1 MAELILKTL
10 ILDQFMGV
18 SHAEYDFAERTF
30 VEGQNAAGKTTIAT
44 AWFWLMTN
52 KDYSLKADPEVHPD
66 YMEESEPSVT
76 VTCDVD
82 GKEVTFRKFQKDAR
96 TKKQIEE
103 GAPKRIQNRF
113 EINSVPKKEK
123 EFLSALEEYGFDMD
137 VFLAVSHPDYFMDQ
151 KSADCRKVLFSMTTA
166 VTDKEIADSLGD
178 CQELSVL
185 LDKFKPEEIM
195 AKAKAD
201 YKSADENLSVL
212 PEQIIGMEKSKVELD
227 VAEFTAQKD
236 TLQAE
241 IEKLEQEKQELNL
254 PTIGS
259 LNQRLVQYESEER
272 ALIAEA
278 NSERVAK
285 LTELNALIGDMNYKG
300 KGLVRQKEDYIK
312 KLQDTQNDITVMTK
326 HFETLSYKYQ
336 DLKVKEFD
344 GASQKCPTC
353 GQPLPVHQIDKM
365 QKEFEANKQAEMNA
379 VNVEAGKVKKTIND
393 KKALLPK
400 IEQKIKEFDS
410 EITKLKSD
418 IEAKSQERAK
428 YETVIKVTGTPEH
441 AEIMKKI
448 ETVKHQITQ
457 YDELTAD
464 VRKLDDEIETRRMA
478 IREIDNTLAQE
489 RVNEHIDKQIAEAK
503 QKQLEYRQAKSNA
516 SKILDQLSRVNME
529 KNRQLTAEVNSHFHI
544 VKFKLFEQMK
554 NSEYKDCCIPMIRNE
569 DGIYRTFGQSANT
582 ALEMMGKLDI
592 IAGLQEFY
600 GQYMPVW
607 TDGAECFDSNT
618 MARLKMPNTQLI
630 TLAVADTSLTIRSDD
645 VG

>member
-1 MAELILKTL
+1 MAKATIESIV
-10 ILDQFMGV
+10 LDQFMGV
-18 SHAEYDFAERTF
+18 SHTEYYFGNRSF
-30 VEGQNAAGKTTIAT
+30 VEGFNGSGKTTIAT

-103 GAPKRIQNRF
+103 GAPKRIQNRY
-113 EINSVPKKEK
+113 EVNSVPKKER

-166 VTDKEIADSLGD
+166 VTDKEIADSLGN
-178 CQELSVL
+178 CQELCEL

-195 AKAKAD
+195 AKAKSD

-212 PEQIIGMEKSKVELD
+212 PEQIIGMEKSKIELD
-227 VAEFTAQKD
+227 VAEFKAQKD

-241 IEKLEQEKQELNL
+241 IDKLEQEKQELNL
-254 PTIGS
+254 PSIGS

-272 ALIAEA
+272 ALVAEA

-285 LTELNALIGDMNYKG
+285 LTELNALVGDMNYRG
-300 KGLVRQKEDYIK
+300 KELVRQKEDYIK
-312 KLQDTQNDITVMTK
+312 KLQDTQNEITVMTK

-365 QKEFEANKQAEMNA
+365 QKEFEANKQVEMNA
-379 VNVEAGKVKKTIND
+379 VNVEAGKVKKATND

-400 IEQKIKEFDS
+400 IEQKIKELDS
-410 EITKLKSD
+410 EITKLKAE
-418 IEAKSQERAK
+418 IEAKSEERAK
-428 YETVIKVTGTPEH
+428 YETVITTTGTPEH
-441 AEIMKKI
+441 TEIMKKI

-457 YDELTAD
+457 YDEMTAD
-464 VRKLDDEIETRRMA
+464 VRRLDDEITQRKLA
-478 IREIDNTLAQE
+478 IRDIDNTLAQE
-489 RVNEHIDKQIAEAK
+489 RVNEHIDHQIAEAK

-529 KNRQLTAEVNSHFHI
+529 KNRQLTAEVNGHFNI
-544 VKFKLFEQMK
+544 VKFKLFEQQK
-554 NSEYKDCCIPMIRNE
+554 NGEYKDCCVPMIRNE

-592 IAGLQEFY
+592 IAGLQQFY
-600 GQYMPVW
+600 GQYMPVFV
-607 TDGAECFDSNT
+607 DGWERMSENT
-618 MARLKMPNTQLI
+618 AKKVSMNTQLI
-630 TLAVADTSLTIRSDD
+630 TLAVTNDPLTIRS
-645 VG
+645 

>member
-1 MAELILKTL
+1 MAKATIESIV
-10 ILDQFMGV
+10 LDQFMGV
-18 SHAEYDFAERTF
+18 SNAGYYFGNRSF
-30 VEGQNAAGKTTIAT
+30 VEGFNGSGKTTIAT
-44 AWFWLMTN
+44 AWFWLMAN

-82 GKEVTFRKFQKDAR
+82 GKEFTFRKFQKDAR

-113 EINSVPKKEK
+113 EINSVPKKER
-123 EFLSALEEYGFDMD
+123 EFLSALEEYGVNLD

-166 VTDKEIADSLGD
+166 ITDKEIAESLGD
-178 CQELSVL
+178 CKELCEL
-185 LDKFKPEEIM
+185 LDKYKPEEIM
-195 AKAKAD
+195 AKSKAD
-201 YKSADENLSVL
+201 YKAADENLNVL
-212 PEQIIGMEKSKVELD
+212 PERIIGMEKSKVELD
-227 VAEFTAQKD
+227 VAEFTVQKN

-259 LNQRLVQYESEER
+259 MNQRLVQYESEER
-272 ALIAEA
+272 ALVAEA

-285 LTELNALIGDMNYKG
+285 LTEFNALIGDMNYKG
-300 KGLVRQKEDYIK
+300 KELVHTKEDYIK
-312 KLQDTQNDITVMTK
+312 KLQDIQYTLNTMAK
-326 HFETLSYKYQ
+326 HYEELSHKFQ
-336 DLKVKEFD
+336 DLKILEFD
-344 GASQKCPTC
+344 GSSKTCPQC
-353 GQPLPVHQIDKM
+353 GQALPIQQIAKM
-365 QKEFEANKQAEMNA
+365 KDEFEEKKRVSMDAINQKASDIVKERNKLRKE
-379 VNVEAGKVKKTIND
+379 
-393 KKALLPK
+393 LPT
-400 IEQKIKEFDS
+400 IEQKISTLDD
-410 EITKLKSD
+410 EITQLKAD

-428 YETVIKVTGTPEH
+428 YETVITATGTPEH

-457 YDELTAD
+457 YDELSAD
-464 VRKLDDEIETRRMA
+464 VNRLDDEITQRKLA
-478 IREIDNTLAQE
+478 IREIDNTLAQGK
-489 RVNEHIDKQIAEAK
+489 VNEHIDHQITEAK

-529 KNRQLTAEVNSHFHI
+529 KNRQLTAEVNSHFNI
-544 VKFKLFEQMK
+544 VKFKLFEQQK
-554 NSEYKDCCIPMIRNE
+554 NGEYKDCCVPMIRNE
-569 DGIYRTFGQSANT
+569 DGIYRTLGQSANT

-600 GQYMPVW
+600 GQYMPVFV
-607 TDGAECFDSNT
+607 DGAECFDSNT
-618 MARLKMPNTQLI
+618 MAKLKMPNTQFI
-630 TLAVADTSLTIRSDD
+630 TLAVADTPLTIRSDD

>member
-1 MAELILKTL
+1 MAKATIESIV
-10 ILDQFMGV
+10 LDQFMGV
-18 SHAEYDFAERTF
+18 SHAEYYFGERTLI
-30 VEGQNAAGKTTIAT
+30 EGQNAAGKTTIAT

-103 GAPKRIQNRF
+103 GAPKRIQNRY
-113 EINSVPKKEK
+113 EVNSVPKKEK
-123 EFLSALEEYGFDMD
+123 EFLSALEEYEFNMD
-137 VFLAVSHPDYFMDQ
+137 VFLADSHLDYFMGQ
-151 KSADCRKVLFSMTTA
+151 KPSDCRKVLFSMTTA
-166 VTDKEIADSLGD
+166 VTDKEIAESLGD
-178 CQELSVL
+178 CQELCEL
-185 LDKFKPEEIM
+185 LDKYKPEEIM

-227 VAEFTAQKD
+227 VAEFKAQKD
-236 TLQAE
+236 TLRAE
-241 IEKLEQEKQELNL
+241 IDKLEQEKQELNL

-272 ALIAEA
+272 ALVAEA

-285 LTELNALIGDMNYKG
+285 LTELNALVGDMNYKG
-300 KGLVRQKEDYIK
+300 KELVRQKEDYIK
-312 KLQDTQNDITVMTK
+312 KLQDTQNEITVMTK

-344 GASQKCPTC
+344 GADQKCPTC

-365 QKEFEANKQAEMNA
+365 QKEFEANKQADMNA
-379 VNVEAGKVKKTIND
+379 VNVEAGKVKKAIND

-410 EITKLKSD
+410 EITRLKAE

-448 ETVKHQITQ
+448 ETVKHQIAQ

-464 VRKLDDEIETRRMA
+464 VRKLDDEITQRKLA
-478 IREIDNTLAQE
+478 IREIDNTLAQGK
-489 RVNEHIDKQIAEAK
+489 VNEHIDHQIAEAK

-529 KNRQLTAEVNSHFHI
+529 KNRQLTAEVNSHFNI
-544 VKFKLFEQMK
+544 VKFKLFEQQK
-554 NSEYKDCCIPMIRNE
+554 NGEYKDCCIPMIRNE
-569 DGIYRTFGQSANT
+569 DGIYRAFGQSANT

-600 GQYMPVW
+600 GQYLPVFV
-607 TDGAECFDSNT
+607 DGAERFDSNT
-618 MARLKMPNTQLI
+618 MAKLKIPNTQLI
-630 TLAVADTSLTIRSDD
+630 TLAVTNTPLTVRSDD

>member
-1 MAELILKTL
+1 MAKATIESIV
-10 ILDQFMGV
+10 LDQFMGV
-18 SHAEYDFAERTF
+18 SHTEYYFGNRSF
-30 VEGQNAAGKTTIAT
+30 VEGFNGSGKTTIAT

-82 GKEVTFRKFQKDAR
+82 GKEVTFCKFQKDAR

-103 GAPKRIQNRF
+103 GAPKRIQNRY
-113 EINSVPKKEK
+113 EVNSVPKKEK
-123 EFLSALEEYGFDMD
+123 EFLSALEEYGVNLD

-166 VTDKEIADSLGD
+166 VTDKEIAESLGD
-178 CQELSVL
+178 CKELCEL
-185 LDKFKPEEIM
+185 LDKYKPEEIM
-195 AKAKAD
+195 AKSKAD
-201 YKSADENLSVL
+201 YKAADENLNVL
-212 PEQIIGMEKSKVELD
+212 PERIIGMEKSKVELD
-227 VAEFTAQKD
+227 VAEFKAQKD
-236 TLQAE
+236 TLQTE
-241 IEKLEQEKQELNL
+241 IDKLEKEKQELNL
-254 PTIGS
+254 PSIGS

-272 ALIAEA
+272 ALVAEA

-285 LTELNALIGDMNYKG
+285 LTELNAIVGDMNYKG
-300 KGLVRQKEDYIK
+300 KELVRQKEDYSK
-312 KLQDTQNDITVMTK
+312 KLQDTQNEITVMTK

-353 GQPLPVHQIDKM
+353 GQPLPIQQIDKM

-379 VNVEAGKVKKTIND
+379 VNVEAGKVKKAIND

-410 EITKLKSD
+410 EITKLKAD

-428 YETVIKVTGTPEH
+428 YETVITATGTPEH
-441 AEIMKKI
+441 EEIMKKI

-457 YDELTAD
+457 YDELSAD
-464 VRKLDDEIETRRMA
+464 VNRLDDEITQRKLA
-478 IREIDNTLAQE
+478 IREIDNTLAQGK
-489 RVNEHIDKQIAEAK
+489 VNEHIDHQIAEAK

-529 KNRQLTAEVNSHFHI
+529 KNRQLTAEVNSHFNI
-544 VKFKLFEQMK
+544 VKFKLFEQQK
-554 NSEYKDCCIPMIRNE
+554 NGEYKDCCVPMIRNE
-569 DGIYRTFGQSANT
+569 DGIYRTLGQSANT

-618 MARLKMPNTQLI
+618 MSKLKMPNTQLI
-630 TLAVADTSLTIRSDD
+630 TLAVADTPLTIRSDD